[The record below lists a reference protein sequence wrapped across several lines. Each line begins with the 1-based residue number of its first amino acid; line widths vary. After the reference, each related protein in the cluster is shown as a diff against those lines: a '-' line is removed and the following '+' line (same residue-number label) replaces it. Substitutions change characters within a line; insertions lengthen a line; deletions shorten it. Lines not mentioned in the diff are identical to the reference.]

1 MTGPTWILLRGLTR
15 ERRHWG
21 SFAQTFADVVP
32 AARVIAIDLPGN
44 GALFR
49 QASPLNVADMA
60 RHCRRE
66 LQRLDVAPPYHL
78 LAMSLGAVV
87 ATAWAARHPQELAG
101 AVLINT
107 SMRPFSPPQQRL
119 RPRNLGPLL
128 RLMLAAPGSL
138 EREET
143 VLRLTS
149 NLPQRDAAVP
159 ALTTLPAPTA
169 LTALITEWPAWQRE
183 CPVSRTNALRQL
195 WAAARWRAPHARPA
209 VALLL
214 LTSTADAL
222 VDTRCSVQLARHWGC
237 PLASHPWAGHDLPL
251 DDAPWVAEQ
260 VRAWLASQPQRDA
273 ALIHT

>member
-1 MTGPTWILLRGLTR
+1 MTSPTWILLRGLTR

-32 AARVIAIDLPGN
+32 TARVIALDLPGN
-44 GALFR
+44 GALYR
-49 QASPLNVADMA
+49 QASPWNVADMA

-66 LQRLDVAPPYHL
+66 LHRLNVAPPYHL
-78 LAMSLGAVV
+78 LAMSLGAMV
-87 ATAWAARHPQELAG
+87 ATAWAASHPQELAG

-119 RPRNLGPLL
+119 RPHSLGQLL
-128 RLMLAAPGSL
+128 RLMLAAPGTL
-138 EREET
+138 EREEA

-149 NLPQRDAAVP
+149 NLAQRHAGVP
-159 ALTTLPAPTA
+159 ALTTLTT
-169 LTALITEWPAWQRE
+169 LTTQWAAWQRE
-183 CPVSRTNALRQL
+183 GPVSRSNALRQL
-195 WAAARWRAPHARPA
+195 WAAARWSAPLARPA

-222 VDTRCSVQLARHWGC
+222 VDPRCSVQLARHWGC
-237 PLASHPWAGHDLPL
+237 PLATHPWAGHDLPL
-251 DDAPWVAEQ
+251 DDAPWVAAQ
-260 VRAWLASQPQRDA
+260 VGAWLASQPQLDA